1 MYDYDGGFD
10 QLIGT
15 VKIKCEDLDIHEGLA
30 KPPPAKWYTL
40 LDASGKDKTKDG
52 DPYGDVLIQAYI
64 DEEYL
69 HHMHLQKVRVSDEP
83 DLGRLEVDVFKLHE
97 LDDGI
102 KDVFV
107 VIKYGPYWSTLPT
120 IEDADDAR
128 YDLRSIFPVIDFH
141 VLPRLASNVR
151 VA

>member
-1 MYDYDGGFD
+1 MGVGAYDYDGGFD

-83 DLGRLEVDVFKLHE
+83 DQVFMHRRREMKRQRATKRMPH
-97 LDDGI
+97 DKGT
-102 KDVFV
+102 
-107 VIKYGPYWSTLPT
+107 G
-120 IEDADDAR
+120 
-128 YDLRSIFPVIDFH
+128 
-141 VLPRLASNVR
+141 
-151 VA
+151 